1 MVLQSVFILYFPFR
15 LSEHLLCPAS
25 PERIDTMQTQ
35 NEQTRLTEIFG
46 KPMSEQEA
54 IRMLMKDPKTWER
67 FSQLSLEQKQPLLDF
82 FMGRT
87 SLLITYDTFF
97 KRIMSPERHPE
108 RLESFLS
115 AMLGEEIR
123 IKDVLPREGTP
134 FTEDGSLVILDLL
147 VEIGGKRIV
156 NLEMQKVGMYFP
168 GERSEVYSS
177 DLIMRQYTRLKEKQG
192 KNFRY
197 RDMSPVY
204 ILIMMDKSSGEF
216 LEEPAGSHYL
226 HRRQVNYD
234 SGVQLRSLEN
244 IVYISLDTFR
254 KKLHNKGIQ
263 TLQDAW
269 LTFFSSVQAKDIV
282 ALIDRYPEFREYY
295 DDIASY
301 RRKPKEVL
309 HMYSEMIAFLD
320 RNTVQYMVEDMT
332 NQLSVLKKTNE
343 ELETQTKELESQNK
357 DLESQ
362 NKDLES
368 QNKDLLAEVER
379 LRNLVQTDET

>member
-1 MVLQSVFILYFPFR
+1 
-15 LSEHLLCPAS
+15 
-25 PERIDTMQTQ
+25 
-35 NEQTRLTEIFG
+35 
-46 KPMSEQEA
+46 
-54 IRMLMKDPKTWER
+54 
-67 FSQLSLEQKQPLLDF
+67 
-82 FMGRT
+82 
-87 SLLITYDTFF
+87 
-97 KRIMSPERHPE
+97 
-108 RLESFLS
+108 
-115 AMLGEEIR
+115 
-123 IKDVLPREGTP
+123 
-134 FTEDGSLVILDLL
+134 
-147 VEIGGKRIV
+147 
-156 NLEMQKVGMYFP
+156 
-168 GERSEVYSS
+168 
-177 DLIMRQYTRLKEKQG
+177 MRQYTRLKEKQG

-332 NQLSVLKKTNE
+332 NQLSVLKKTKE
-343 ELETQTKELESQNK
+343 ELEMQTK

-368 QNKDLLAEVER
+368 QNKDLETQNKDLLAEVER
-379 LRNLVQTDET
+379 LRTLVQTNAT